1 LIHSG
6 GTFDFDEKSKRLS
19 EILETLNDPEIWEDL
34 EKTQELNKER
44 SRLEKTLS
52 VLDQLGSQLE
62 DSSVLLELAVSEDD
76 LQTLKD
82 LTNDIKTL
90 DGEISQL
97 EIQRMFS
104 GEMDTSNAFLDVHA
118 GSGGTE
124 AQDWANMLLR
134 MYLKW
139 CESNHFKAEL
149 IETPQ
154 RHGW

>member
-1 LIHSG
+1 
-6 GTFDFDEKSKRLS
+6 
-19 EILETLNDPEIWEDL
+19 
-34 EKTQELNKER
+34 
-44 SRLEKTLS
+44 
-52 VLDQLGSQLE
+52 LDQLGSQLE
-62 DSSVLLELAVSEDD
+62 DSSVLLELAISEDD
-76 LQTLKD
+76 LQTLND
-82 LTNDIKTL
+82 LTNDLKTL

-104 GEMDTSNAFLDVHA
+104 GEMDTSNAFLDIHA

-149 IETPQ
+149 IETSQEKSQELKVLPSMSL
-154 RHGW
+154 GSLLSVGLELKPGSIDW